1 MNRFLS
7 YYLTLTIFYVLQ
19 LLDEEVYLSEQQQY
33 FHRIEAILKDFVLND
48 LVRGLHYLNWHTL
61 DRPTSLIE
69 FDSDCLIQSVFAVC
83 KSNSIFESGRDLSQ
97 HSFPMNPSLNFRQ
110 NINSRKGLIDSDPS
124 YSASALNHD
133 IFAE

>member
-1 MNRFLS
+1 MS

-19 LLDEEVYLSEQQQY
+19 LLDEEVYLSELQQY

-69 FDSDCLIQSVFAVC
+69 FDSDCLIRSVYAVC

-97 HSFPMNPSLNFRQ
+97 HSFPMNPSLNSRQ
-110 NINSRKGLIDSDPS
+110 NINSRKGSIDSNLS
-124 YSASALNHD
+124 HSASALNHD